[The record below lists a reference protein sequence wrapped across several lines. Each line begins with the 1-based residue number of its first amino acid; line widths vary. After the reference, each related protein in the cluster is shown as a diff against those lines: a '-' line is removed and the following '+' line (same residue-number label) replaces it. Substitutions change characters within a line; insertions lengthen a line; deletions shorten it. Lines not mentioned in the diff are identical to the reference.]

1 MGLMLAIYALCG
13 LALLADAASFTVRR
27 WLVLSSVLAAGS
39 YLVFIQLLKLQMPV
53 WPAFVNLY

>member
-13 LALLADAASFTVRR
+13 LSLLADAASFTVRR
-27 WLVLSSVLAAGS
+27 WLVLGSVLAAGS
-39 YLVFIQLLKLQMPV
+39 YLVFIQLLKLQVPV